1 MVTQAAS
8 QIDLAD
14 GSPYKMTNIE
24 MFSNTADTLMHKPPD
39 MQSFKKSTK
48 KHIKYNGY
56 LMQSWANLSK
66 EAELERPELN
76 KSFKDLH
83 KLLNRKD
90 LEMNRMLNDA
100 DSSMLQLFSQR
111 IESID
116 GQLTQAEKYERLT
129 EFKDYLKEE
138 FSLSNDIFERYINDE
153 FNQDNAVKMLKYNMI
168 VNKYTSKFRMSKKE
182 RKKFTLH
189 EPAIN
194 MMQKDNIF

>member
-1 MVTQAAS
+1 
-8 QIDLAD
+8 
-14 GSPYKMTNIE
+14 
-24 MFSNTADTLMHKPPD
+24 
-39 MQSFKKSTK
+39 
-48 KHIKYNGY
+48 
-56 LMQSWANLSK
+56 
-66 EAELERPELN
+66 
-76 KSFKDLH
+76 
-83 KLLNRKD
+83 
-90 LEMNRMLNDA
+90 MNRMLNDA

-194 MMQKDNIF
+194 MMQKDNMF